1 MLVPGAES
9 VKQKSGDR
17 QYDYR
22 DSARRKYIL
31 ICAGVAI
38 CLAVLFV
45 DVVMSAR
52 YINPLD
58 VLRTIFNP
66 AGATN
71 VMRVVVWD
79 IKIPSSLMGIVV
91 GLGFG
96 ISGAVMQT
104 ILNNPLASPYTL
116 GISAGA
122 GFGAAFAMVMGVG
135 GLAIIGGYLIP
146 LFAFVFA
153 MGACA
158 GIFIIAKLKRFTSET
173 MVLAGIGL
181 VFLFQALQTLM
192 QFLASPEA
200 LQGIVFWTYGSLA
213 GANWDNLAIVFAVF
227 AICFVLIYRKCW
239 VLTAMKLGDNKAI
252 ALGIDVNKVRRNMF
266 VIISLLTAVSVAFVG
281 CIGFIGIVGPH
292 LARMILGE
300 DQRFFLPMS
309 GICGASVLIAADTA
323 ARLIGGSV
331 MLPIGVLT
339 SAIGVPFFF
348 YLLAK
353 KRSVRV

>member
-1 MLVPGAES
+1 M
-9 VKQKSGDR
+9 KQKSGDR

-31 ICAGVAI
+31 ICAGVAV
-38 CLAVLFV
+38 CLTVLFV

-158 GIFIIAKLKRFTSET
+158 GIFIIAKLK
-173 MVLAGIGL
+173 
-181 VFLFQALQTLM
+181 
-192 QFLASPEA
+192 
-200 LQGIVFWTYGSLA
+200 
-213 GANWDNLAIVFAVF
+213 
-227 AICFVLIYRKCW
+227 
-239 VLTAMKLGDNKAI
+239 
-252 ALGIDVNKVRRNMF
+252 
-266 VIISLLTAVSVAFVG
+266 
-281 CIGFIGIVGPH
+281 
-292 LARMILGE
+292 
-300 DQRFFLPMS
+300 
-309 GICGASVLIAADTA
+309 
-323 ARLIGGSV
+323 
-331 MLPIGVLT
+331 
-339 SAIGVPFFF
+339 
-348 YLLAK
+348 
-353 KRSVRV
+353 

>member
-1 MLVPGAES
+1 M
-9 VKQKSGDR
+9 KQTSDSR
-17 QYDYR
+17 PYDYR
-22 DSARRKYIL
+22 ASSRRKYSLIAIGAAVCIAVFIL
-31 ICAGVAI
+31 
-38 CLAVLFV
+38 
-45 DVVMSAR
+45 DVVFSAR
-52 YINPLD
+52 YINPID
-58 VLRTIFNP
+58 VFMTVFDP
-66 AGATN
+66 AGSTKI
-71 VMRVVVWD
+71 MRVVVWD
-79 IKIPSSLMGIVV
+79 IKIPSALMGIVV

-122 GFGAAFAMVMGVG
+122 GFGAAFAMVIGVG
-135 GLAIIGGYLIP
+135 GLAIIGSYLIP

-158 GIFIIAKLKRFTSET
+158 GIFIIAKLKRFTAET

-192 QFLASPEA
+192 QYLASPEA

-213 GANWDNLAIVFAVF
+213 GANWKNLAIVFTVF
-227 AICFVLIYRKCW
+227 VVCFAFIYRKCW
-239 VLTAMKLGDNKAI
+239 TLTAMKLGDSKAS
-252 ALGIDVNKVRRNMF
+252 ALGIDVNKTRRNMF

-281 CIGFIGIVGPH
+281 CIGFIGIIGPH
-292 LARMILGE
+292 IARMILGE

-309 GICGASVLIAADTA
+309 GLCGAAVLVSADAA
-323 ARLIGGSV
+323 ARLIGGDV

-353 KRSVRV
+353 RRSVRS